1 MNEKN
6 VSEVEGKELAYSEE
20 ELAGLL
26 AQNQKL
32 QEKENEGEGIKAD
45 YLILAKT
52 GTKALQRSQKD
63 KYIQGLQIGD
73 IFLQK
78 DKKILGTEVKVVPLA
93 FITLYQ
99 EKESRLQMVLI
110 STDSFRTDTFLFL

>member
-32 QEKENEGEGIKAD
+32 QEK
-45 YLILAKT
+45 KT
-52 GTKALQRSQKD
+52 KG
-63 KYIQGLQIGD
+63 
-73 IFLQK
+73 
-78 DKKILGTEVKVVPLA
+78 
-93 FITLYQ
+93 
-99 EKESRLQMVLI
+99 KE
-110 STDSFRTDTFLFL
+110 

>member
-52 GTKALQRSQKD
+52 GTKALQRSQTST
-63 KYIQGLQIGD
+63 
-73 IFLQK
+73 FR
-78 DKKILGTEVKVVPLA
+78 VFRLA
-93 FITLYQ
+93 TSSYRRIKRFWEL
-99 EKESRLQMVLI
+99 RL
-110 STDSFRTDTFLFL
+110 R

>member
-1 MNEKN
+1 MSEEVKN
-6 VSEVEGKELAYSEE
+6 QTEGKELAYSEE

-32 QEKENEGEGIKAD
+32 QEKENAGESVKAD

-52 GTKALQRSQKD
+52 GTKALQRSK
-63 KYIQGLQIGD
+63 KEYIQGLQIGD

-78 DKKILGTEVKVVPLA
+78 
-93 FITLYQ
+93 
-99 EKESRLQMVLI
+99 EKNSLI
-110 STDSFRTDTFLFL
+110 AKRNWLDFWLRTRSFRKKKTKVKE